1 MSSRPDRHLESEY
14 PGSLAGDAMRIG
26 LVGKP
31 NVGKSTTFS
40 AMTETPVD
48 IANYPF
54 TTIEPNVGVAWLPLL
69 SPCACSE
76 LRRRKETAGRLEPTS
91 DDDPRKGSICTPNS
105 GSCNA
110 YRRLVPVTLVDVA
123 GLVPGAHEGKGRGN
137 QFLSDL
143 ARCDALIQVV
153 DVSGSTDI
161 EGNPVG
167 SGGSDPIEEHRFLIE
182 EMEAWIVGILS
193 TGWKRGARKVQSE
206 GDRALMEYVVD
217 QLTGIGATEQHVSAG
232 FNAVRSKH
240 PDAGVPWT
248 WGNAELT
255 AMASAIRAEL
265 FPISIAA
272 NKADR
277 ALSGSWAPLSELI
290 SREGSILLPT
300 SAEAELALSR
310 ASQAGLIE
318 HSPGESTFEITP
330 EGEEKLSQAQR
341 KALSSIAESLGSWE
355 GGGLFGLLSQVV
367 FGTLS
372 RRVAYPVQD
381 ETHWVDGEGN
391 MLPDALLVP
400 EGTTAKGLAYAV
412 HTDLGDGFIRA
423 VDARNSRVIG
433 AEQEIQNG
441 DVISIYAKT

>member
-1 MSSRPDRHLESEY
+1 VSSRPDRHLESEC

-69 SPCACSE
+69 SPCACSD

-105 GSCNA
+105 GSCKA

-123 GLVPGAHEGKGRGN
+123 GLVPGAHEGKGRGK

-167 SGGSDPIEEHRFLIE
+167 SDGSDPIEEHRFLIE

-217 QLTGIGATEQHVSAG
+217 QLTGIGATEQHVLAG
-232 FNAVRSKH
+232 FNAVHSKH

-277 ALSGSWAPLSELI
+277 AHSGSWAPLSELI
-290 SREGSILLPT
+290 SREGGILLPT

-318 HSPGESTFEITP
+318 HSPGGSTFEITP
-330 EGEEKLSQAQR
+330 EGEGKLSQAQR
-341 KALSSIAESLGSWE
+341 KALSSIAESLDSWE

>member
-1 MSSRPDRHLESEY
+1 
-14 PGSLAGDAMRIG
+14 MRIG

-105 GSCNA
+105 GSCKA

-206 GDRALMEYVVD
+206 GDRALMDYVVD

-255 AMASAIRAEL
+255 AMASAIRTDL

-277 ALSGSWAPLSELI
+277 AHSGSWAPLSELI

-318 HSPGESTFEITP
+318 HSPGGSTFEITP
-330 EGEEKLSQAQR
+330 EGEGKLSQAQR
-341 KALSSIAESLGSWE
+341 KALSSIAESLDSWE

-367 FGTLS
+367 FDTLN

>member
-1 MSSRPDRHLESEY
+1 MCIRDS
-14 PGSLAGDAMRIG
+14 
-26 LVGKP
+26 
-31 NVGKSTTFS
+31 
-40 AMTETPVD
+40 
-48 IANYPF
+48 
-54 TTIEPNVGVAWLPLL
+54 
-69 SPCACSE
+69 
-76 LRRRKETAGRLEPTS
+76 
-91 DDDPRKGSICTPNS
+91 
-105 GSCNA
+105 
-110 YRRLVPVTLVDVA
+110 
-123 GLVPGAHEGKGRGN
+123 
-137 QFLSDL
+137 
-143 ARCDALIQVV
+143 
-153 DVSGSTDI
+153 SGSTDI
-161 EGNPVG
+161 VGNPVG
-167 SGGSDPIEEHRFLIE
+167 SDGSDPIEEHRFLIE

-206 GDRALMEYVVD
+206 GDRALLEYVVD

-255 AMASAIRAEL
+255 AMAAAIRAEV

-277 ALSGSWAPLSELI
+277 AHSGSWAPLSELI

-330 EGEEKLSQAQR
+330 EGEEKLSQTQR
-341 KALSSIAESLGSWE
+341 KALASIAESLGSWE

-423 VDARNSRVIG
+423 VDARSSRVIG
-433 AEQEIQNG
+433 AEHEIQNG